1 MFKKLFL
8 CIMTLSLSSLFA
20 YEFEE
25 EGEHLSCVISMDM
38 KMSPVYPDDKS
49 GRAFVV
55 VTLKDKN
62 GNPLSGKQVEFS
74 ASWGTFQCLLPE
86 DIMTGSGGSVD
97 DRSCFTTDV
106 NGKAK
111 VNLINIQLNS
121 PVKVKATCDCG
132 GYSVSASG
140 TLTMRSS
147 KKK

>member
-8 CIMTLSLSSLFA
+8 CIMMLSLNSLFA

-55 VTLKDKN
+55 VTLKDKS
-62 GNPLSGKQVEFS
+62 GNPLSGKQIEFS

-86 DIMTGSGGSVD
+86 DIMTSSGGSVD
-97 DRSCFTTDV
+97 DRTCFTTDV